1 MPFFINLL
9 NVMISC
15 QHKSRIIEIEKNILR
30 TKLLIKKTEKL
41 SSLIGL
47 IRFFVFLFGIIVF
60 FLLFSFLSEIEAAIS
75 LIVFSTL
82 FIIVSIKQ
90 TKILNA
96 IKKQKKWVVLKQNNL
111 SRAKLNWDEIPPSK
125 LKNEINKSPLEN
137 DLDLTGER
145 SLHRL
150 IDLSKSH
157 EGSSLLRDYL
167 VNKDISKEEILL
179 RQSIVKELITLSH
192 FRHRF
197 VLESNLSSNKE
208 IETDSFLNWLS
219 LTNKSAQIK
228 KKLIV
233 LFPLCII
240 NLIFILFALV
250 DLINGLWGVTLIMYT
265 GYYLLNQRSIK
276 TLAAESDIL
285 NDEFKKIIRVL
296 EFVENY
302 SFGKNKKI
310 AALCSP
316 LTNKEIS
323 PSTRLKKINRVITA
337 LSFRNNP
344 VVWNLAVII
353 FPLDYYLAYLIES
366 YKEQVKKLLPEWLE
380 VRKSWKFL
388 FRWQITHI

>member
-1 MPFFINLL
+1 
-9 NVMISC
+9 MISC

-250 DLINGLWGVTLIMYT
+250 DLINGFWGFTLIIYS

-316 LTNKEIS
+316 
-323 PSTRLKKINRVITA
+323 
-337 LSFRNNP
+337 
-344 VVWNLAVII
+344 
-353 FPLDYYLAYLIES
+353 
-366 YKEQVKKLLPEWLE
+366 
-380 VRKSWKFL
+380 
-388 FRWQITHI
+388 